1 MTLNADVIVVGAGSA
16 GSILTRRLVD
26 AGKSVLLFEAGDEDT
41 NPAIHDVMRLAE
53 LWTSPQ
59 DWGYFTVPQKN
70 AAGRALHLPR
80 GKVLGGSHALNAC
93 IWVRG
98 AVEDFTNWQKL
109 GDTEW
114 GREDVAPVYNRIEAY
129 DGKPATGLGTDSEA
143 HTSELQSLMR
153 ISYAVF

>member
-53 LWTSPQ
+53 LWMSPQ

-80 GKVLGGSHALNAC
+80 G
-93 IWVRG
+93 R
-98 AVEDFTNWQKL
+98 
-109 GDTEW
+109 
-114 GREDVAPVYNRIEAY
+114 
-129 DGKPATGLGTDSEA
+129 SEE

-153 ISYAVF
+153 NSYAVFCLKKKT

>member
-1 MTLNADVIVVGAGSA
+1 M
-16 GSILTRRLVD
+16 
-26 AGKSVLLFEAGDEDT
+26 
-41 NPAIHDVMRLAE
+41 
-53 LWTSPQ
+53 SPQ

-98 AVEDFTNWQKL
+98 AVEDFTHWQKL
-109 GDTEW
+109 GATEW
-114 GREDVAPVYNRIEAY
+114 GWEDVAPVYDRIAAY
-129 DGKPATGLGTDSEA
+129 DGQPAAGRGTDGLRSEE

-153 ISYAVF
+153 ISYAVFRLKNKNKSAH